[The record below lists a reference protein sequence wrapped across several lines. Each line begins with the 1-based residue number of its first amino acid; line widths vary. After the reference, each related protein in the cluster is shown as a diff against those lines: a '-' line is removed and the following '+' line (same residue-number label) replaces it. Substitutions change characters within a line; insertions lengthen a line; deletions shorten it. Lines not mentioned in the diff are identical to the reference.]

1 MADLCMSDFLQEL
14 IHNFSAVLGSKEAVM
29 AQETRQQR
37 PAHVRHQKISH
48 QPFSLAMNRIIEH
61 NYKGK
66 YYPVQQW
73 LLEDVKILHGNSDLR
88 TSDIKKSAISHFL

>member
-1 MADLCMSDFLQEL
+1 
-14 IHNFSAVLGSKEAVM
+14 
-29 AQETRQQR
+29 
-37 PAHVRHQKISH
+37 
-48 QPFSLAMNRIIEH
+48 MNRIIEH

-73 LLEDVKILHGNSDLR
+73 LLEDVKILHGNTDLR